1 MNKEMI
7 GSTGEPKYDLFFL
20 SLFQSAVYLVNIFI
34 LSLCQIIKMASVEL
48 LEFRRTE
55 WINLLLAGSTTRR
68 LTSMNHKEV
77 MQKMM
82 DQDDFE
88 RRK

>member
-1 MNKEMI
+1 MI

-20 SLFQSAVYLVNIFI
+20 SLFQSAVFLVDIFI
-34 LSLCQIIKMASVEL
+34 LSLCQIIKMASVEHSGSK
-48 LEFRRTE
+48 RTE
-55 WINLLLAGSTTRR
+55 WTSPQLAGNTMRR
-68 LTSMNHKEV
+68 LTSMNHREV

>member
-55 WINLLLAGSTTRR
+55 
-68 LTSMNHKEV
+68 
-77 MQKMM
+77 
-82 DQDDFE
+82 
-88 RRK
+88 